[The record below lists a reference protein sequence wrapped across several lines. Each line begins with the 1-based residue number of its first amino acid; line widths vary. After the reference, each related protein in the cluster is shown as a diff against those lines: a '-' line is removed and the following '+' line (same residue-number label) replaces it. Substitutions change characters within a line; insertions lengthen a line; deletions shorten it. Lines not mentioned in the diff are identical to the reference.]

1 MIDYHIHTKLCGHA
15 TGEMEQYVERAIE
28 IGLPEIGFNDHL
40 PFLDIERP
48 GLAMKLS
55 QLPFYVQSVE
65 QLRQK
70 YPNITIRL
78 GTEVDY
84 FPHLEQ
90 QIADLLAHHPLDYV
104 YGSVHFLDDWSFD
117 SPFALPEWNLADVDG
132 VYEQYIDLLHQAARS
147 GLFDILSHLDLVK
160 IYGFRPTR
168 NMLPL
173 WESLIKTVRE
183 NGLAIEINTSGLRK
197 PVGEIYPAEEIVEL
211 ISRYGIPIVFGSD
224 AHRPEDVGRDLDQAM
239 DLALQF
245 GIETVNQFEKRKII
259 QVIPIESAA
268 IPKM

>member
-28 IGLPEIGFNDHL
+28 IGLQEIGFNDHL
-40 PFLDIERP
+40 PFLDVERP

-55 QLPFYVQSVE
+55 QFPFYVQSVE

-84 FPHLEQ
+84 FPQFEK
-90 QIADLLAHHPLDYV
+90 QIADLLAQHPFDYV

-132 VYEQYIDLLHQAARS
+132 VYEQYIDLLHQAAQS

-160 IYGFRPTR
+160 IYGFRPDR
-168 NMLPL
+168 DMLPL
-173 WESLIKTVRE
+173 WESLINTVRE

-197 PVGEIYPAEEIVEL
+197 PVGEIYPAEKIVEL
-211 ISRYGIPIVFGSD
+211 ISKYEVPIVFGSD
-224 AHRPEDVGRDLDQAM
+224 AHRPEDVGRDFALAVK
-239 DLALQF
+239 LALKH
-245 GIETVNQFEKRKII
+245 GITSIVRFEGRKITQ
-259 QVIPIESAA
+259 QVPIEHRS
-268 IPKM
+268 